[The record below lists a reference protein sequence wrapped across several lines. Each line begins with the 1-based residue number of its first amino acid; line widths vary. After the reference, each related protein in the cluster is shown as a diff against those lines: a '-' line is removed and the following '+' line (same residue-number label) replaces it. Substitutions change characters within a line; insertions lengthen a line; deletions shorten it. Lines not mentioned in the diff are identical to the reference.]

1 MKQGIFITVDGP
13 NGAGK
18 SSFIDNLAQKISQ
31 DYPVFLT
38 KEPSPTQF
46 GDFVRRHEHHLSSM
60 SYAHLIWSDRY
71 FHVENF
77 VVPELK
83 SGKVVI
89 SDRYIESSFVLQGFD
104 GLSINEIWGMNEDF
118 VIPDI
123 SVILLATPTL
133 LEERLSTRSFLTP
146 YERKMTREQEVT
158 AYLGTVEYL
167 SRKGFNFLVLYN
179 NTLDDL
185 NRNISEVYSRVC
197 ELMR

>member
-1 MKQGIFITVDGP
+1 MKRGIFITVDGP

-18 SSFIDNLAQKISQ
+18 SYFIEQLTNKISQ
-31 DYPVFLT
+31 NCSIYLT

-46 GDFVRRHEHHLSSM
+46 GDFVRRYEHHLSSLL
-60 SYAHLIWSDRY
+60 YAQLIWSDRY

-83 SGKVVI
+83 AGKVVI

-104 GLSINEIWGMNEDF
+104 GLSVNDIWEMNKDF
-118 VIPDI
+118 IIPDI
-123 SVILLATPTL
+123 SIILLATPTL
-133 LEERLSTRSFLTP
+133 LEERLSARSFLTP

-158 AYLGTVEYL
+158 AYHDTVEYL
-167 SRKGFNFLVLYN
+167 TRKGFNYLVFDN

-185 NRNISEVYSRVC
+185 NKNISEVYSRVC

>member
-18 SSFIDNLAQKISQ
+18 SHFIEQLTNKIKQ
-31 DYPVFLT
+31 YCPVFLT

-46 GDFVRRHEHHLSSM
+46 GDFVRRYEHHLTSL
-60 SYAHLIWSDRY
+60 SYAQLIWSDRY

-83 SGKVVI
+83 TGKVVI

-104 GLSINEIWGMNEDF
+104 GLTANEIWEMNKDF
-118 VIPDI
+118 IIPDI
-123 SVILLATPTL
+123 SIILLATPTL
-133 LEERLSTRSFLTP
+133 LEERLSARSFLTP

-158 AYLGTVEYL
+158 AYYDTVEYL
-167 SRKGFNFLVLYN
+167 TSKGFNYLVFDN